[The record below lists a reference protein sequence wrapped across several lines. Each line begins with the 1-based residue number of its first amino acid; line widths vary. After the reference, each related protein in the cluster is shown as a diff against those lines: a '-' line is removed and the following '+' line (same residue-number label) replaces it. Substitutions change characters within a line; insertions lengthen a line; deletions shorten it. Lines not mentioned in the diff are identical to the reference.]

1 MAQQSKKVVGG
12 LARHL
17 MSNGS
22 ISEED
27 ALKATEDAAK
37 NKAPLV
43 TQIIQNKLISAY
55 DLASAAANEF
65 GQPFFDLDSFEFDPE
80 FAPAINEKL
89 IRTHHAI
96 GLYKRANRL
105 FVAISDPLNFN
116 ALDEFKFH
124 AGANAEAIL
133 VEDDKLTSLIEK
145 VLDDQDTS
153 MDDLGDDDGLED
165 LDISAGE
172 EEDKGAVSESEVN
185 DAPVVKF
192 VNKILLDAIKK
203 GASDL
208 HFEPYE
214 KRYRIRFRTD
224 GMLKEVASPPIQLA
238 GKLAARI
245 KVMSQLDISERR
257 VPQDGRIKL
266 KISKNK
272 SIDFRVS
279 TCPTL
284 FGEKTVMRIL
294 DSSSASLG
302 IDMLGY
308 EPVQKQLYMDN
319 LAKPTGMIL
328 VTGPTGSG
336 KTVSLYTGL
345 NILNTEEVNISTAE
359 DPVEINLEGINQV
372 NVNPKVGLTFESA
385 LKAFLRQDP
394 DIIMVGEIRDITT
407 AEIAVKAAQTGHMV
421 MSTLHT
427 NDAPQTLA
435 RLVNIGVAPY
445 NIANAVNLII
455 AQRLARRLC
464 NNCKEIEDVPREAL
478 IEEGLP
484 EDQLDDLKIYK
495 AVGCDQ
501 CNEGYKGRVGIYQ
514 VLPITE
520 EMGKIIMKGGDA
532 YDLAAQA
539 QKEGHNDLRQSAIL
553 KVMQGVTSLKE
564 INRVTQD

>member
-435 RLVNIGVAPY
+435 RLVNIG
-445 NIANAVNLII
+445 
-455 AQRLARRLC
+455 
-464 NNCKEIEDVPREAL
+464 
-478 IEEGLP
+478 
-484 EDQLDDLKIYK
+484 
-495 AVGCDQ
+495 
-501 CNEGYKGRVGIYQ
+501 
-514 VLPITE
+514 
-520 EMGKIIMKGGDA
+520 
-532 YDLAAQA
+532 
-539 QKEGHNDLRQSAIL
+539 
-553 KVMQGVTSLKE
+553 
-564 INRVTQD
+564 